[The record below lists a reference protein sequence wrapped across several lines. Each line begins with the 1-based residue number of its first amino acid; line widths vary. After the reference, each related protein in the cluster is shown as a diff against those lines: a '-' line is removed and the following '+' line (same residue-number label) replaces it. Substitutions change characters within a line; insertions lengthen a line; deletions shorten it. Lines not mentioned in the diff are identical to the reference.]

1 MARERASGLKKV
13 LVVGQT
19 PPPYGGQAVMIERLL
34 QGSYKNA
41 KLVHVRMA
49 FAKDMDDMGRFRP
62 GKLLHLLSLIA
73 QILRARFLG
82 GADILYF
89 PPSGPDLGPLLR
101 DLAILVPTRWL
112 FRKTIFHFHAA
123 GTSEI
128 FSRLPIW
135 LKPFYR
141 LGYGRPDLGIRLS
154 EFNPN
159 DPEFLDAKCSVI
171 VPNGIEDDF
180 SEDVYFSR
188 KSNATV
194 NVLFVGLVTESKGVF
209 ILVEAAHILK
219 QRGVKVSVTVVGKF
233 ASEDVRTRLTA
244 LVVSYGLSAD
254 IEFTGVLTGEA
265 KFRRFY
271 AADIFCFPTFF
282 ESESF
287 GLVVAEGM
295 QFKLPVVVSRWRGV
309 QSVVRD
315 GETGFLVPPHNA
327 KAVADRLQ
335 ILVEDPGLRVRMGER
350 GREVFLNEYTLSRF
364 QQRMDECFRDL

>member
-1 MARERASGLKKV
+1 LKKI

-19 PPPYGGQAVMIERLL
+19 PPPYGGQAVMVERLL
-34 QGSYKNA
+34 HGTYASAQ
-41 KLVHVRMA
+41 LIHVRMA
-49 FAKDMDDMGRFRP
+49 FSKDMDDMGRVQI
-62 GKLLHLLSLIA
+62 GKLFHLFALLA
-73 QILRARFLG
+73 QILRARFVD

-112 FRKTIFHFHAA
+112 FKKTIFHFHAA

-128 FSRLPIW
+128 FSKLPFW

-141 LGYGRPDLGIRLS
+141 LGYGQPDLGIRLS
-154 EFNPN
+154 EFNPD
-159 DPEFLDAKCSVI
+159 DPGFLNAKRSVI

-180 SEDVYFSR
+180 ASEVYSLKNKNER
-188 KSNATV
+188 ANI
-194 NVLFVGLVTESKGVF
+194 LFVGLVTESKGVF
-209 ILVEAAHILK
+209 VLVEAAYILK
-219 QRGVKVSVTVVGKF
+219 QRGVDFSVTVVGKF
-233 ASEDVRTRLTA
+233 SSEVVRNRLLALIASYNLNGNID
-244 LVVSYGLSAD
+244 
-254 IEFTGVLTGEA
+254 FTGVLTGEA
-265 KFRRFY
+265 KLLRFY

-315 GETGFLVPPHNA
+315 GETGYLVPPRDA
-327 KAVADRLQ
+327 TAVADRLQ
-335 ILVEDPGLRVRMGER
+335 LLIEDPVLRARMGER
-350 GREVFLNEYTLSRF
+350 GRNVFLNEYTVARF
-364 QQRMDECFRDL
+364 RQRMDECFKDL